1 MISHPYV
8 TLNYEQSKVCMKLCV
23 YYFGRCI
30 WFKNFQFISF
40 GNCLK
45 LCCRFRGTFSNSIEK
60 IIPNV

>member
-40 GNCLK
+40 GNCL
-45 LCCRFRGTFSNSIEK
+45 
-60 IIPNV
+60 